1 MREDFVVMV
10 SSSDED
16 ESSVTMV
23 METTA
28 IHAPHYVSLEQGY
41 DERVVMERYNDKMEN
56 SVTMAIP

>member
-1 MREDFVVMV
+1 MLEDFVVMV

-28 IHAPHYVSLEQGY
+28 IHAPHCVSLEQAH
-41 DERVVMERYNDKMEN
+41 DEYVE
-56 SVTMAIP
+56 TA